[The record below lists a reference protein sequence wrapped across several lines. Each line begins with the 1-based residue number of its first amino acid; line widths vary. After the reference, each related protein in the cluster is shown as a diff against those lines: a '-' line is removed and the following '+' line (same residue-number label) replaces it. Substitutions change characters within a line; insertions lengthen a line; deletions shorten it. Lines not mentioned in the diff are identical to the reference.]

1 MHKNQLTIKR
11 PVTAH
16 GQRRTIHRTS
26 ATTFIIYREQFF
38 RMIRCNVRKRTGNL
52 ATGRLLFFNGDTL
65 AIFQNLG
72 IPD

>member
-1 MHKNQLTIKR
+1 
-11 PVTAH
+11 
-16 GQRRTIHRTS
+16 
-26 ATTFIIYREQFF
+26 
-38 RMIRCNVRKRTGNL
+38 MIRCNVRKRTGNL